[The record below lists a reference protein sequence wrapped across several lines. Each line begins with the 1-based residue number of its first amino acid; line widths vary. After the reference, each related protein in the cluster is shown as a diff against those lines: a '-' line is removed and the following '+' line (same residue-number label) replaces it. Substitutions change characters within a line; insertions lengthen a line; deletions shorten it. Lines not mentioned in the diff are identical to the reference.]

1 MAPSKKRNSK
11 VTATSTTS
19 TNSRRGRSG
28 SVTSD
33 GAPTNTSSLSDD
45 QQFDHIFQASP
56 VDAETSRQFGPGAA
70 SPPSTMHGGAT
81 GSSTI
86 DGFPSGNP
94 SIASSNPPFLSS
106 AGITGQNGDDP
117 SSGDD
122 DASQNNDAISSETDT
137 NETDTSSQLDAASER
152 SSVRQINN
160 DLSRQEQLDT
170 LSVASSHPY
179 ATAAANTTT
188 TTIPQQTA
196 AEAQNAEAQNNT
208 SSSSSSDRVRV
219 IWGTNIVVSDAISV
233 FKEFLTKFTL
243 AHRKISD
250 QRASIAA
257 SIKNS
262 ETPSDTASSRTTSSD
277 LEAFY
282 PKLLAQIRD
291 TEIYNI
297 NIDCANLRAF
307 PSTVLFAQQLLHYP
321 NEIVSLMDMVVNE
334 LFAELF
340 PDNAHLIAN
349 DPIQVRP
356 FGIGNNVNMRCLDPS
371 DIDKLVSIKGLII
384 RVSNVIPDMR
394 VGYFVCS
401 SCGSSQTVENIRGRI
416 AEPSKCLREGCG
428 AQHSMTIIHNRCLF
442 SDKQIIKVQETP
454 DAIPDGQTPHSI
466 SLCVYDALVDVAR
479 PGDRVEVTGIFRS
492 SPIRLNPR
500 QRKMK
505 SLFRTFIDVV
515 HLSRMGAGGATGL
528 IERGNTALDD
538 LNSLNTSFQ
547 EGDQI
552 AAEERIDSEA
562 DIREMAVTMGS
573 DLYENLSKS
582 IAPNVFGMSDVK
594 KGLLLQLFGGRAK
607 TLQRNASGSAVSFRG
622 DINVF
627 LAGDPGV
634 SKSQLLQAV
643 HKLAPRG
650 LYTSGK
656 GSSAVGLTA
665 YITRDAESNQLV
677 LESGALVLSDG
688 GVCCIDEFDKMSDE
702 TRTIL
707 HEVMEQQT
715 VSIAKAGIITT
726 LNARTSI
733 LASANPVESKY
744 NPSRS
749 IVENLNL
756 PPTILSRFDI
766 IFLLLDNVNME
777 DDQRLGRHIVN
788 LYTFIGKTSPRS
800 AMNGTIDSNRLI
812 KYIAYGRSL
821 QPIISEEAAKDL
833 ANGYVAMRK
842 VNGGA
847 SGAQSKTV
855 SATTRQLESLIRLS
869 EAHARMRLSLV
880 VEPSDVAE
888 AIRVVREAMLS
899 YAIDPLTGKIDMDLI
914 NTGKSNALRERQSD
928 LKRSV
933 KAMIVSKGHS
943 SIDMATL
950 LAEMNAQSSVSV
962 NERWIRDVV
971 EELVEEEFFYSSG
984 NIKRGNVTLHRMAQ

>member
-1 MAPSKKRNSK
+1 MAPSKKRTSK
-11 VTATSTTS
+11 DSNNIS
-19 TNSRRGRSG
+19 IRGRSG

-33 GAPTNTSSLSDD
+33 NVPSNTSSLEDD
-45 QQFDHIFQASP
+45 QQFDHILQASP
-56 VDAETSRQFGPGAA
+56 VDAESSRLLGPGAA
-70 SPPSTMHGGAT
+70 SPPSTMRGGAT

-86 DGFPSGNP
+86 DGLSV
-94 SIASSNPPFLSS
+94 ATSNPPFLSS
-106 AGITGQNGDDP
+106 AGIIGQNGDDP
-117 SSGDD
+117 SSSSGNEDI
-122 DASQNNDAISSETDT
+122 NHAISSESDS
-137 NETDTSSQLDAASER
+137 NESETSSHLDAASENI
-152 SSVRQINN
+152 SVRQINDN
-160 DLSRQEQLDT
+160 HFNHEQIDN
-170 LSVASSHPY
+170 LSVASSHPFAIS
-179 ATAAANTTT
+179 AT
-188 TTIPQQTA
+188 PQVSHSI
-196 AEAQNAEAQNNT
+196 AQNERST
-208 SSSSSSDRVRV
+208 SSSSSSSDRVRV

-233 FKEFLTKFTL
+233 FKDFLTKFTI

-250 QRASIAA
+250 QRSAILS
-257 SIKNS
+257 SLKNS
-262 ETPSDTASSRTTSSD
+262 ETPSASIITPTSRTTSSD

-291 TEIYNI
+291 TEIYNL

-307 PSTVLFAQQLLHYP
+307 PSTVLFAQQLLNYP

-384 RVSNVIPDMR
+384 RVSNIIPDMR
-394 VGYFVCS
+394 VGYFVCGA
-401 SCGSSQTVENIRGRI
+401 CGASQTVENIRGRI
-416 AEPSKCLREGCG
+416 AEPSKCPREGCG

-528 IERGNTALDD
+528 IERGNNTALDD
-538 LNSLNTSFQ
+538 LNAFNTSFQ

-552 AAEERIDSEA
+552 NSEARNDSEA
-562 DIREMAVTMGS
+562 DIREMASSMGS

-607 TLQRNASGSAVSFRG
+607 TLQRSGGGSSVSFRG
-622 DINVF
+622 DINVL

-788 LYTFIGKTSPRS
+788 LYTFTGKTSNS
-800 AMNGTIDSNRLI
+800 MKSSIDSNRLI
-812 KYIAYGRSL
+812 KYIAYGRAL

-833 ANGYVAMRK
+833 ANGYVSMRK

-869 EAHARMRLSLV
+869 EAHARMRLSLT

-888 AIRVVREAMLS
+888 AIRVVRDAMLS

-933 KAMIVSKGHS
+933 KAMILSKGHN
-943 SIDMATL
+943 SIDIATL
-950 LAEMNAQSSVSV
+950 LAEMNAQSSIPV

-971 EELVEEEFFYSSG
+971 EELVEEEFFYTSG
-984 NIKRGNVTLHRMAQ
+984 NIKRGNVILHRLAQ